1 MKLPVLG
8 AIAAL
13 TLSFATATMAAD
25 SDTQENISGAADS
38 TVMTQTQDAK
48 AVKKAT
54 KQNQADE
61 SKRGRPTAK
70 TSSATN

>member
-25 SDTQENISGAADS
+25 SDTQETVSGAADS
-38 TVMTQTQDAK
+38 TVMTQTQKDTTT
-48 AVKKAT
+48 VKAT

-61 SKRGRPTAK
+61 NKRGRPTAK